1 MEYLDCISGT
11 RTVDG
16 RVIRFRATLM
26 PDTGQWTVRIV
37 APDGKSEERQTC
49 DVWAELPEML
59 DCAAGDICASGL
71 FSRRRVTEP

>member
-11 RTVDG
+11 HTVDG

-26 PDTGQWTVRIV
+26 PDTGQWTVRVV
-37 APDGKSEERQTC
+37 APDGKSEERQIC

-59 DCAAGDICASGL
+59 DSAAGDICADGL
-71 FSRRRVTEP
+71 FSRQRATEP

>member
-1 MEYLDCISGT
+1 ML
-11 RTVDG
+11 
-16 RVIRFRATLM
+16 
-26 PDTGQWTVRIV
+26 DTGEWTVRVV
-37 APDGKSEERQTC
+37 APDGKSAERQTH